1 MHIEDIL
8 STLPSKEDLIKAIGI
23 EARTSRGVNVATA
36 LGIFGTGVLIGAGLA
51 ILLAPQLNGELTE
64 EEKSEPGETDEF
76 MAPQAGVAGGVGA

>member
-8 STLPSKEDLIKAIGI
+8 STLPSKEDLAKAIGLQ
-23 EARTSRGVNVATA
+23 ARTSRGASVATA

-51 ILLAPQLNGELTE
+51 ILLAPQLNGESQE

-76 MAPQAGVAGGVGA
+76 MAPPAGVQGGVDA